1 MSSRLSSQL
10 CRSALLYGFAVLLCL
25 LILVK
30 YFGLHRV
37 KSAHTPAIQQG

>member
-10 CRSALLYGFAVLLCL
+10 CRSELLYGFAVLLCL

-30 YFGLHRV
+30 YFGLHDQ
-37 KSAHTPAIQQG
+37 SAHTPAIQQG